1 MLSQCDRSG
10 LVHLSTRT
18 EWCEHWH
25 CRRSEGRDRLGQH
38 WPATRH
44 NEQTV
49 TLSLDTVTRNMDT
62 STSVTT
68 NTYTRPGGLN
78 TGPRPYLW
86 A

>member
-38 WPATRH
+38 TDWPAIRH
-44 NEQTV
+44 NEQAV
-49 TLSLDTVTRNMDT
+49 TLGTVTRNIT
-62 STSVTT
+62 SSSNTFVTHMT
-68 NTYTRPGGLN
+68 TFT
-78 TGPRPYLW
+78 TIDIIII
-86 A
+86 